1 METNFVMK
9 NLLGLSIVFMFVS
22 TLALTNMQTRS
33 IPTFAKRTVTPMD
46 KTGGIMCF
54 PDFKISVFLQTL
66 YNNVQLVS
74 ISQIGCLLL
83 EKQPKECPP

>member
-1 METNFVMK
+1 MEALLVMK
-9 NLLGLSIVFMFVS
+9 NLSNLSFLYLFVS
-22 TLALTNMQTRS
+22 TLALANMQTQSKS
-33 IPTFAKRTVTPMD
+33 IFAKRIVTPVD
-46 KTGGIMCF
+46 KFGRIKRF

-66 YNNVQLVS
+66 YNNVQLLS